1 MIVLIPAY
9 EPDARLVTLVTDLA
23 QAAPGTHIVVVDDGS
38 GAASRP
44 VFDAARALGAEV
56 IGHPVNQGKGYSLKV
71 GFRHILTRYPGADV
85 VSADSDGQ
93 HRVRDILRVAARV
106 EQHAEQHADR
116 PDGPLVLGGRRFT
129 GQVPLRS
136 RLGNAL
142 ARQAF
147 LFTTAQSI
155 HDTQTGLRGYPARLL
170 EGLIGVEGDRFE
182 YELNTLLE
190 ASAAGRAIDEI
201 DIETVYLDG
210 NRSSHFRPVVDSL
223 RVMRPL
229 LVFGAVS
236 FGSFLVDLAALQVL
250 VAATG
255 SLGLGVV
262 GARLISASINFLLN
276 RTLVF
281 SSAQVSSKAGPP
293 RRDGRRPRRLRREAA
308 AYAGLAVSLLAA
320 SYVGLTLLTGVGVPL
335 LAAKLLTDVSLYL
348 VSFQV
353 QRRVVFARSR
363 SDVAAVPHTAVHITA
378 AQGPVPDA
386 APLRRVPV

>member
-9 EPDARLVTLVTDLA
+9 EPDARLVTLVTDLG
-23 QAAPGTHIVVVDDGS
+23 QADPGTHIIVVDDGS
-38 GAASRP
+38 GAASNP
-44 VFDAARALGAEV
+44 VFDAVRALGAEV
-56 IGHPVNQGKGYSLKV
+56 IGHPANQGKGYSLKV

-106 EQHAEQHADR
+106 EQHAGR
-116 PDGPLVLGGRRFT
+116 PGAPLVLGGRRFT

-136 RLGNAL
+136 RLGNTL

-147 LFTTAQSI
+147 RFTTAQSI
-155 HDTQTGLRGYPARLL
+155 HDTQTGLRGYPAALL

-201 DIETVYLDG
+201 AIETVYLDG

-229 LVFGAVS
+229 LIFGAVS
-236 FGSFLVDLAALQVL
+236 FGSFLVDLVALQVL
-250 VAATG
+250 VAVTG

-281 SSAQVSSKAGPP
+281 SSARVSSGAQPQ
-293 RRDGRRPRRLRREAA
+293 RREAA
-308 AYAGLAVSLLAA
+308 AYAGLAVSLLSA
-320 SYVGLTLLTGVGVPL
+320 SYLGLTLLTGVGVPL
-335 LAAKLLTDVSLYL
+335 LAAKLFTDVSLYL
-348 VSFQV
+348 ISFQV

-363 SDVAAVPHTAVHITA
+363 PDVTTGPSTSVLSTSVLSPAVHSPA
-378 AQGPVPDA
+378 PDA
-386 APLRRVPV
+386 APLRRVPA